1 MSKVEIPGL
10 VGEAPT
16 KNEALLHWIAD
27 AAKLLMPDEVVFADG
42 SREEWDRVSQKLVD
56 SGTLIRLNDEKRPNS
71 FLARSNPSDV
81 ARVESRTFIC
91 SATEEGAGP
100 TNHWVDPDKMKA
112 EMTEHFRGSM
122 RGRTMYVVPFGMGP
136 LDSDDPK
143 IGVQLTD
150 SEYVV
155 MSMRIMTR
163 MGQAALDRL
172 GDGEFVR
179 CLHSVG
185 HPLEPGQKDVTWP
198 CNDIKYITHFPE
210 TKEIWSYG
218 SGYGGNAILAKK
230 CFALRIASIMAKEEG
245 WMAEHMLIL
254 KLTSPEG
261 KSYGVAAAFPSA
273 CGKTNLAMITP
284 TIPGWKAEV
293 VGDDIA
299 WMHLRADGLYA
310 INPENGFFGVAPG
323 TNYDSN
329 PIAMRT
335 MEPGN
340 TMFTNVA
347 MTDDGDIWWEGMT
360 KEKPAHLIDW
370 HGNDW
375 TPESDTDAAHPNSR
389 YAVPIEQCPIV
400 APEFEDAHGIKIDAI
415 LFGGRRPDTVPLV
428 TESFSWNHGTM
439 IGSLLSSGQTAAA
452 EGKVGALRHD
462 PMAMLP
468 FIGYNAGDY
477 LQHWVDMGKKGGDK
491 MPKVFLVNWF
501 RRGDDGRFL
510 WPGFGDNSRVLKWIV
525 DRIEG
530 KVEANKTVVGNTAR
544 AEDLDLN
551 GIDSPL
557 ADVEEAL
564 SAPAKDWA
572 KDLDDNEAYLKFLGD
587 KVPSEVHEEFAALR
601 KRIEDAL

>member
-1 MSKVEIPGL
+1 
-10 VGEAPT
+10 
-16 KNEALLHWIAD
+16 
-27 AAKLLMPDEVVFADG
+27 
-42 SREEWDRVSQKLVD
+42 
-56 SGTLIRLNDEKRPNS
+56 
-71 FLARSNPSDV
+71 
-81 ARVESRTFIC
+81 
-91 SATEEGAGP
+91 
-100 TNHWVDPDKMKA
+100 
-112 EMTEHFRGSM
+112 
-122 RGRTMYVVPFGMGP
+122 
-136 LDSDDPK
+136 
-143 IGVQLTD
+143 
-150 SEYVV
+150 
-155 MSMRIMTR
+155 
-163 MGQAALDRL
+163 
-172 GDGEFVR
+172 
-179 CLHSVG
+179 
-185 HPLEPGQKDVTWP
+185 
-198 CNDIKYITHFPE
+198 
-210 TKEIWSYG
+210 
-218 SGYGGNAILAKK
+218 
-230 CFALRIASIMAKEEG
+230 
-245 WMAEHMLIL
+245 
-254 KLTSPEG
+254 
-261 KSYGVAAAFPSA
+261 
-273 CGKTNLAMITP
+273 
-284 TIPGWKAEV
+284 
-293 VGDDIA
+293 
-299 WMHLRADGLYA
+299 
-310 INPENGFFGVAPG
+310 
-323 TNYDSN
+323 
-329 PIAMRT
+329 MRT

-347 MTDDGDIWWEGMT
+347 MTDEGDIWWEGMT